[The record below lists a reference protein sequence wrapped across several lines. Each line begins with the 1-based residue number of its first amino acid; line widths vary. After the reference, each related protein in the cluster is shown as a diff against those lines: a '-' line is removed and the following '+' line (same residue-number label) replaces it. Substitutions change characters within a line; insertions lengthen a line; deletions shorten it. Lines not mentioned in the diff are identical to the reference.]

1 MSQLP
6 DPPTDTP
13 KYLREGL
20 QKQSPEMLR
29 SIATYASNL
38 ADLKE
43 QALQEEL
50 DAKAVEVNEDKTPD
64 GWECDEWD
72 EQLKDSN
79 APPRATLTTKTIDD
93 REYYYYQWRDGDKIK
108 SEYVAPVNPSGNG

>member
-29 SIATYASNL
+29 SIATYASAL
-38 ADLKE
+38 ADSKE
-43 QALQEEL
+43 RALQEEL
-50 DAKAVEVNEDKTPD
+50 DAQAVDVDDETTPD
-64 GWECDEWD
+64 GWDADEWD
-72 EQLKDSN
+72 EQLEDSDVP
-79 APPRATLTTKTIDD
+79 ARATLTTKTIDD
-93 REYYYYQWRDGDKIK
+93 RDYYYYQWREGDKIK
-108 SEYVAPVNPSGNG
+108 SEYVAPVNSSRNK

>member
-29 SIATYASNL
+29 SIATYASAL
-38 ADLKE
+38 ADSKE
-43 QALQEEL
+43 RALQEEL
-50 DAKAVEVNEDKTPD
+50 DAQAVDVDDETTPD
-64 GWECDEWD
+64 GWDADEWD
-72 EQLKDSN
+72 EQLEDSDVP
-79 APPRATLTTKTIDD
+79 ARATLTTKTIDD
-93 REYYYYQWRDGDKIK
+93 RKYYYYQWREGDKIK
-108 SEYVAPVNPSGNG
+108 SEYVAPVNPSGSR

>member
-1 MSQLP
+1 MDQL
-6 DPPTDTP
+6 DPPSNTP

-20 QKQSPEMLR
+20 QKQSPDVLR

-43 QALQEEL
+43 RALQEEL

-79 APPRATLTTKTIDD
+79 APPRATLTIKTIDERD
-93 REYYYYQWRDGDKIK
+93 YYYFQWREGDKIK
-108 SEYVAPVNPSGNG
+108 SEYVAPVSPSGSSR